1 MKINEIQNKF
11 INTNSYRIKESKKND
26 EEIGTDNIVKIQ
38 ISDSAK
44 ALVNKINQSHDAVFS
59 ERVEKIRQAIL
70 DGNYI
75 VSSEEIADK
84 IIKVMEGQRG
94 SDI

>member
-84 IIKVMEGQRG
+84 IIKVMEEQRG